1 TFKVEGQTNW
11 DTTPPV
17 LKNITF
23 SKDVVKAGESLKMYV
38 DAEDAD
44 SGIDRV
50 YVSLSN
56 PSKNKNI
63 NVFLDERD
71 EKGRWVTTVDIP
83 EFSESGEWGYN
94 YISIRDRAGNE
105 LNIGRDWDKY
115 SLGTFK
121 VDGQVN
127 QVELIRDIENPK
139 IGQAINFTA
148 KATGSSQ
155 PEYQFWVK
163 EDGKWRVVQD
173 YSEINTFTYKPNKTG
188 EYNVSVYAKATDSKG
203 KQESFK
209 VQSFKV
215 EEQEKVT
222 SVGLIQDVETPKLGQ
237 TITFTAKATGSSQ
250 PVYQFWVREDGKWR
264 VAQDYSKTNVF
275 KYTPNKNGN
284 YNVSVYAKDADA
296 KTNQE
301 AIKVNDFTV
310 KTSEKVTAVELNRD
324 IEVPKLD
331 QTITF
336 TAKATGSSQPVY
348 QFWVR
353 EDGKWRI
360 AQDYSK
366 TNVFKYKPNKNGS
379 YNVSVYAKDADAK
392 TNQEAIK
399 VNDFTVKTSEK
410 VTAVELN
417 RDIEVPKLDQTI
429 TFTAKATGSSQPVY
443 QFWVREDGKWR
454 IAQDYSKT
462 NVFKYKPN
470 KNGSYNVSVYAKDID
485 SKVKQESIISQGII
499 IK

>member
-1 TFKVEGQTNW
+1 KQ
-11 DTTPPV
+11 
-17 LKNITF
+17 
-23 SKDVVKAGESLKMYV
+23 
-38 DAEDAD
+38 
-44 SGIDRV
+44 
-50 YVSLSN
+50 
-56 PSKNKNI
+56 
-63 NVFLDERD
+63 D
-71 EKGRWVTTVDIP
+71 EKGRWVTTVNIP

-94 YISIRDRAGNE
+94 YLFIKDHAGNSFY
-105 LNIGRDWDKY
+105 IGGDWDKY

-127 QVELIRDIENPK
+127 QVELTRDVENPK
-139 IGQAINFTA
+139 LGQAIKFTA

-155 PEYQFWVK
+155 PVYQFLVK

-173 YSEINTFTYKPNKTG
+173 YSKINTFTYKPNKTG

-215 EEQEKVT
+215 EDQEKVT
-222 SVGLIQDVETPKLGQ
+222 SVGLTKDVEAPKIGQ

-264 VAQDYSKTNVF
+264 IAQDYSKTNVF

-301 AIKVNDFTV
+301 AIKANDFTV
-310 KTSEKVTAVELNRD
+310 KTLEKVTSVELNRD

-366 TNVFKYKPNKNGS
+366 TNVFKYTPNKNGD

-399 VNDFTVKTSEK
+399 VNDFTVKTLEK

-417 RDIEVPKLDQTI
+417 RDIEVPKLGQAI

-462 NVFKYKPN
+462 NVFKYTAN
-470 KNGSYNVSVYAKDID
+470 KNGSYNVSVYAKDVD
-485 SKVKQESIISQGII
+485 SKEKQESIISQGII